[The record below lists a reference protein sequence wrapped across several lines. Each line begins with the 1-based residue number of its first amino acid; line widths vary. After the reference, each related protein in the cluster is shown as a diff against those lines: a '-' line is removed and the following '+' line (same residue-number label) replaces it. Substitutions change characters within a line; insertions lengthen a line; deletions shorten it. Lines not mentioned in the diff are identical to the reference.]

1 MKLIFVFCL
10 FLTGIT
16 YSSLAQTEPDTLQVD
31 STYVISYENDF
42 MARTFFLRRYTNF
55 NFLNNK
61 NDVSVQY
68 SPNSGFAFGI
78 GANYKWATIN
88 LSYAFD
94 FLNPYQGRGET
105 KAFDVQLHGYG
116 QKIIIDLL
124 GQFYAGFYLPTKTLR
139 STSGGFY
146 TRPDIKVTAIGG
158 TLQFVA
164 NNRRFSYRAA
174 FMQNERQKKS
184 AGTWLFGMEVYSGIV
199 AADSSI
205 VPRVLAKEEVGVRE
219 MRFLEIGP
227 NVGYAYTWVYKGNFY
242 VSGSAS
248 LSVNAGYNRYR
259 DDTSLTSVVT
269 ISPNSL
275 FRVSSGYAWNNWS
288 VNAIYVAT
296 GLYVLGETD
305 NHIIVNA
312 GDMRLTLTYRFS
324 PTRKMKKMLRPVDK
338 AADEVESILDGGD
351 KD

>member
-1 MKLIFVFCL
+1 
-10 FLTGIT
+10 
-16 YSSLAQTEPDTLQVD
+16 
-31 STYVISYENDF
+31 
-42 MARTFFLRRYTNF
+42 
-55 NFLNNK
+55 
-61 NDVSVQY
+61 
-68 SPNSGFAFGI
+68 
-78 GANYKWATIN
+78 
-88 LSYAFD
+88 
-94 FLNPYQGRGET
+94 
-105 KAFDVQLHGYG
+105 
-116 QKIIIDLL
+116 
-124 GQFYAGFYLPTKTLR
+124 
-139 STSGGFY
+139 
-146 TRPDIKVTAIGG
+146 
-158 TLQFVA
+158 
-164 NNRRFSYRAA
+164 
-174 FMQNERQKKS
+174 MQNERQKKS